1 MRAAAPPRSLCSST
15 TVSTTMSSPPPAACA
30 AGVQGGGGAAAP
42 RAALGAG
49 RSVVA
54 HRRQRCCTPTSS
66 RCVVSNGHAVVA
78 PVPIIVAAPR
88 PLGSLR
94 CRRPGCQPHHRS
106 KRCGRRRQHQR
117 APRRR
122 GPVSTKDWNSA
133 AAPVTATLA
142 LVPAATTAAVAA
154 AAAVASDRGTAAA
167 GAESRTSWRCRRLF
181 VLNGA
186 FVSKDVLG
194 SVRPPRAVQFRL
206 GGSLKNKSRRSC
218 CGSRRAKY
226 TDRTASA
233 LASAV
238 EVAGAKAATKR
249 LILLLKK
256 GT

>member
-15 TVSTTMSSPPPAACA
+15 TASTTMSARTPLASRGP
-30 AGVQGGGGAAAP
+30 AAP

-54 HRRQRCCTPTSS
+54 HRRQRCCTATSS
-66 RCVVSNGHAVVA
+66 RRVSNGHAVVA

-206 GGSLKNKSRRSC
+206 GGSLKNKSRRSRC
-218 CGSRRAKY
+218 RRRRAVY
-226 TDRTASA
+226 TARPRP
-233 LASAV
+233 L

-249 LILLLKK
+249 IILLLKK